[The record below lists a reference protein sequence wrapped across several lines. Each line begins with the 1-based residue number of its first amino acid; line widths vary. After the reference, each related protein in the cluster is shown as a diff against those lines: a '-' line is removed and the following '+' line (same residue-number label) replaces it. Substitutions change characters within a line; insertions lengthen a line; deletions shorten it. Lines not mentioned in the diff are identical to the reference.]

1 VVSTPPRDEDAWL
14 AEAFARLVPGPRVRL
29 GMGHDAAVFR
39 HDGRDVVLKTD
50 TVVDGVDFVLAAC
63 GPAAAAR
70 KAVAVTL
77 SDLAAV
83 GAVPRALVVSAILPR
98 GVAWETFAGI
108 ARGLLAAAEEFGADL
123 VGGDTSVAD
132 APLSLAVF
140 ATGDL
145 LDGGPVG
152 RSGAKPGQVLSVTG
166 PLGGS
171 IFGRHLTFRPR
182 LDASRALLARRIP
195 SAMMDL
201 SDGLSRDLPRLCR
214 ASGVGADVDPAALPI
229 HDDVARHHDGRS
241 ALEHAL
247 HDGEDFE
254 LLLAHEP
261 LRPGVEAELEAL
273 GVRLRRIG
281 LVTASPG
288 VVRLVGTGGPTP
300 LVPRGFDHLAG
311 SPSPTPTP

>member
-1 VVSTPPRDEDAWL
+1 VATTPARNEDAWL

-29 GMGHDAAVFR
+29 GMGHDAAVLR

-83 GAVPRALVVSAILPR
+83 GAVPRALLVSAILPR
-98 GVAWETFAGI
+98 GVTFETFAAI
-108 ARGLLAAAEEFGADL
+108 ARGLLAAAAEFGADL

-132 APLSLAVF
+132 APLSLSVF

-145 LDGGPVG
+145 RDGGPVG

-171 IFGRHLTFRPR
+171 IFGRHLTFSPR
-182 LDASRALLARRIP
+182 FDASAALLARRVP

-201 SDGLSRDLPRLCR
+201 SDGLSRDLPRICR
-214 ASGVGADVDPAALPI
+214 ASGVGADVDPAAIPI
-229 HDDVARHHDGRS
+229 HDDVRRHRDGRS
-241 ALEHAL
+241 PLEHAL

-254 LLLAHEP
+254 LLLAHDP
-261 LRPGVEAELEAL
+261 LPPSVEAELLAL
-273 GVRLRRIG
+273 RVRLHAIG
-281 LVTASPG
+281 VVTATPG
-288 VVRLVGTGGPTP
+288 AVRLVHPDGPIP
-300 LVPRGFDHLAG
+300 LVPQGFDHLAG
-311 SPSPTPTP
+311 SASPPEA